1 MTEWLHILP
10 FFKSASS
17 FRHFVYSINKSLAIP
32 TTDTTFSQRYCIKC
46 EEDMKRNV
54 RNNMKCKMQE
64 ENNMCRKLVVTNEIF
79 LGARPICYEAYSL
92 PKGEVVEL
100 TEKQIKDALKGLTT
114 DEVYGLRLSEVG
126 ELELD
131 TDGFFTT
138 NMMKKIHTNTLVPM
152 VEDDCLANLFYI
164 VIGTHKEKGNTMYD
178 VISSR
183 YERTSFTE
191 EKVKTL
197 LDMHIISAGAKMQGD
212 KIVVAPLEKPEQSKP
227 QQPAEAKVEKT
238 AVADNKT
245 K

>member
-1 MTEWLHILP
+1 
-10 FFKSASS
+10 
-17 FRHFVYSINKSLAIP
+17 
-32 TTDTTFSQRYCIKC
+32 
-46 EEDMKRNV
+46 
-54 RNNMKCKMQE
+54 
-64 ENNMCRKLVVTNEIF
+64 MCRKLVVTNEIF

-114 DEVYGLRLSEVG
+114 DEVYGLRLSEAG

-164 VIGTHKEKGNTMYD
+164 VIGTHKEKGNTTYD

-183 YERTSFTE
+183 YEQTSFTE

-197 LDMHIISAGAKMQGD
+197 FDMHIISAGAKMQGD
-212 KIVVAPLEKPEQSKP
+212 KVIVAPLEKPEQSKP
-227 QQPAEAKVEKT
+227 QQPADTKVERT
-238 AVADNKT
+238 TVAENET

>member
-1 MTEWLHILP
+1 M
-10 FFKSASS
+10 SRQNS
-17 FRHFVYSINKSLAIP
+17 
-32 TTDTTFSQRYCIKC
+32 
-46 EEDMKRNV
+46 
-54 RNNMKCKMQE
+54 KCKTQE

-79 LGARPICYEAYSL
+79 LGTRAICYEAYSL

-100 TEKQIKDALKGLTT
+100 TEKQIKDTLKGFTT
-114 DEVYGLRLSEVG
+114 DRVYGLRLSEAG

-131 TDGFFTT
+131 TDDFFTT

-164 VIGTHKEKGNTMYD
+164 VIGTHKDKANTMYD

-191 EKVKTL
+191 EKVRTL
-197 LDMHIISAGAKMQGD
+197 LDMHIISAGAKLDKD
-212 KIVVAPLEKPEQSKP
+212 KIVVASLEKSEQSKP
-227 QQPAEAKVEKT
+227 QQSADTKIEKT
-238 AVADNKT
+238 TATESQT

>member
-1 MTEWLHILP
+1 M
-10 FFKSASS
+10 SRQNS
-17 FRHFVYSINKSLAIP
+17 
-32 TTDTTFSQRYCIKC
+32 
-46 EEDMKRNV
+46 
-54 RNNMKCKMQE
+54 KCKTQE

-79 LGARPICYEAYSL
+79 LGTRAICYEAYSL

-100 TEKQIKDALKGLTT
+100 TEKQIKDTLKGFTT
-114 DEVYGLRLSEVG
+114 DRVYGLRLSEAG

-131 TDGFFTT
+131 TDDFFTT

-164 VIGTHKEKGNTMYD
+164 VIGTHKEKGNTIYD

-197 LDMHIISAGAKMQGD
+197 LDMHIISAGAKLD
-212 KIVVAPLEKPEQSKP
+212 KEKIVVAPLEKPEQSKP
-227 QQPAEAKVEKT
+227 QQSADTKIEKAT
-238 AVADNKT
+238 VTENQT

>member
-1 MTEWLHILP
+1 M
-10 FFKSASS
+10 S
-17 FRHFVYSINKSLAIP
+17 R
-32 TTDTTFSQRYCIKC
+32 Q
-46 EEDMKRNV
+46 
-54 RNNMKCKMQE
+54 NNKCKTQE

-79 LGARPICYEAYSL
+79 LGARPICYEVYSL

-114 DEVYGLRLSEVG
+114 DEVYGLALSETG
-126 ELELD
+126 NLILD
-131 TDGFFTT
+131 TENFFTT

-197 LDMHIISAGAKMQGD
+197 LDMHIISAGAKRQCD
-212 KIVVAPLEKPEQSKP
+212 RIIVAPLEKIQAPE
-227 QQPAEAKVEKT
+227 T
-238 AVADNKT
+238 AIK
-245 K
+245 

>member
-10 FFKSASS
+10 FFKSVSS

-32 TTDTTFSQRYCIKC
+32 TTDTTLSQRYCIKC
-46 EEDMKRNV
+46 KEGSKRKA
-54 RNNMKCKMQE
+54 RNNRIKCKAQE
-64 ENNMCRKLVVTNEIF
+64 KNNMCRKLVVTNEIF
-79 LGARPICYEAYSL
+79 LGTRAICYEAYSL

-100 TEKQIKDALKGLTT
+100 TEKQIKDTLKGFTT
-114 DEVYGLRLSEVG
+114 DRVYGLRLSEAG

-131 TDGFFTT
+131 TDDFFTT

-152 VEDDCLANLFYI
+152 VEDACLANLFYI
-164 VIGTHKEKGNTMYD
+164 EIGPHKEKGNTMYD

-197 LDMHIISAGAKMQGD
+197 LDMHIISAGAKMQDG
-212 KIVVAPLEKPEQSKP
+212 KVVVAPLEKPKAPEP
-227 QQPAEAKVEKT
+227 TNE
-238 AVADNKT
+238 
-245 K
+245 

>member
-1 MTEWLHILP
+1 
-10 FFKSASS
+10 
-17 FRHFVYSINKSLAIP
+17 
-32 TTDTTFSQRYCIKC
+32 
-46 EEDMKRNV
+46 
-54 RNNMKCKMQE
+54 
-64 ENNMCRKLVVTNEIF
+64 MCRKLVVTNEIF
-79 LGARPICYEAYSL
+79 LGTRAICYEAYSL

-114 DEVYGLRLSEVG
+114 DEVYGLRLSEAG

-164 VIGTHKEKGNTMYD
+164 VIGTHKDKGNTMYD

-197 LDMHIISAGAKMQGD
+197 LDMHIISAGAKMQDG
-212 KIVVAPLEKPEQSKP
+212 KVVVAPLEKQKAPEP
-227 QQPAEAKVEKT
+227 TITFNGEEV
-238 AVADNKT
+238 
-245 K
+245 

>member
-1 MTEWLHILP
+1 M
-10 FFKSASS
+10 S
-17 FRHFVYSINKSLAIP
+17 R
-32 TTDTTFSQRYCIKC
+32 Q
-46 EEDMKRNV
+46 
-54 RNNMKCKMQE
+54 NNKCKAQE

-114 DEVYGLRLSEVG
+114 DEVYGLALTESG
-126 ELELD
+126 ELILD
-131 TDGFFTT
+131 TENFFTT
-138 NMMKKIHTNTLVPM
+138 NMMKKVHTNTLVPV

-197 LDMHIISAGAKMQGD
+197 LDMHIISAGIKFDKD
-212 KIVVAPLEKPEQSKP
+212 KIVVAPLEKSEQSKP
-227 QQPAEAKVEKT
+227 QQSADTKIEKT
-238 AVADNKT
+238 TAAENQT

>member
-1 MTEWLHILP
+1 
-10 FFKSASS
+10 
-17 FRHFVYSINKSLAIP
+17 
-32 TTDTTFSQRYCIKC
+32 
-46 EEDMKRNV
+46 
-54 RNNMKCKMQE
+54 
-64 ENNMCRKLVVTNEIF
+64 MCRKLVVTNEIF
-79 LGARPICYEAYSL
+79 LGARAICYEAYSL

-114 DEVYGLRLSEVG
+114 DEVYGLRLSEAG

-164 VIGTHKEKGNTMYD
+164 VIGTHKDKGNTMYD

-197 LDMHIISAGAKMQGD
+197 LDMHIISAGAKMQDG
-212 KIVVAPLEKPEQSKP
+212 KVVVAPLEKQKAPEP
-227 QQPAEAKVEKT
+227 TIIINGEEV
-238 AVADNKT
+238 
-245 K
+245 

>member
-1 MTEWLHILP
+1 
-10 FFKSASS
+10 
-17 FRHFVYSINKSLAIP
+17 
-32 TTDTTFSQRYCIKC
+32 
-46 EEDMKRNV
+46 
-54 RNNMKCKMQE
+54 
-64 ENNMCRKLVVTNEIF
+64 MCRKLVVTNEIF
-79 LGARPICYEAYSL
+79 LGARAICYEAYSL

-100 TEKQIKDALKGLTT
+100 IEKQIKDALKGLTT
-114 DEVYGLRLSEVG
+114 DEVYGLRLSEAG

-164 VIGTHKEKGNTMYD
+164 VIGTHKDKGNTMYD

-197 LDMHIISAGAKMQGD
+197 LDMHIISAGAKMQDG
-212 KIVVAPLEKPEQSKP
+212 KVVVAPLEKPKAPEP
-227 QQPAEAKVEKT
+227 TNE
-238 AVADNKT
+238 
-245 K
+245 

>member
-1 MTEWLHILP
+1 M
-10 FFKSASS
+10 S
-17 FRHFVYSINKSLAIP
+17 R
-32 TTDTTFSQRYCIKC
+32 Q
-46 EEDMKRNV
+46 
-54 RNNMKCKMQE
+54 NNKCKAQE

-114 DEVYGLRLSEVG
+114 DEVYGLALSETG
-126 ELELD
+126 ELILD
-131 TDGFFTT
+131 TDKFFVT

-164 VIGTHKEKGNTMYD
+164 VIGTHKEKGNTTYD

-197 LDMHIISAGAKMQGD
+197 LDMHIISAGAKMQD
-212 KIVVAPLEKPEQSKP
+212 DNVIVAPLEKLEQSKP
-227 QQPAEAKVEKT
+227 QQSADTKIEKT
-238 AVADNKT
+238 TVTENQT

>member
-10 FFKSASS
+10 FFKSVSS

-32 TTDTTFSQRYCIKC
+32 TTDTTLSQRYCIKC
-46 EEDMKRNV
+46 KEGSKRKA
-54 RNNMKCKMQE
+54 RNNRIKCKAQ
-64 ENNMCRKLVVTNEIF
+64 LVVTNEIF
-79 LGARPICYEAYSL
+79 LGTRAICYEAYSL

-100 TEKQIKDALKGLTT
+100 TEKQIKDTLKGFTT
-114 DEVYGLRLSEVG
+114 DRVYGLRLSEAG

-131 TDGFFTT
+131 TDDFFTT

-152 VEDDCLANLFYI
+152 VEDACLANLFYI

-197 LDMHIISAGAKMQGD
+197 LDMHIISAGAKMQDG
-212 KIVVAPLEKPEQSKP
+212 KVVVAPLEKPKAPEP
-227 QQPAEAKVEKT
+227 TNE
-238 AVADNKT
+238 
-245 K
+245 

>member
-1 MTEWLHILP
+1 
-10 FFKSASS
+10 
-17 FRHFVYSINKSLAIP
+17 
-32 TTDTTFSQRYCIKC
+32 
-46 EEDMKRNV
+46 
-54 RNNMKCKMQE
+54 
-64 ENNMCRKLVVTNEIF
+64 MCRKLVVTNEIF
-79 LGARPICYEAYSL
+79 LGARAICYEAYSL

-114 DEVYGLRLSEVG
+114 DEVYGLRLSEAG

-164 VIGTHKEKGNTMYD
+164 VIGTHKDKGNTMYD

-212 KIVVAPLEKPEQSKP
+212 KIIVAPLEKPEQSKP
-227 QQPAEAKVEKT
+227 QQPAETKVEKT